1 MVVCKP
7 ATSLRVRLLGETA
20 ITMTMGYMPRALALT
35 GAGAAGLFA
44 GWAAWARQGRVA
56 LGAVVDALS
65 DPALVVDARGRL
77 VRANGAW
84 RAALGPDAARTGR
97 PLLDLVAPE
106 GRARCAEVLAAVRT
120 TGVAEAVELIFLAAD
135 GARVALVGSI
145 NPAPGHPDGG
155 SAAWAVFRPA
165 PDPTRA
171 DAAAEARLA
180 YQAFHDPLSGLP
192 NRAFFLGR
200 LAHARARRDGA
211 PIAVLF
217 LDLDRF
223 KVVNDSLG
231 HDAGDLLLSSV
242 GDRLLR
248 AVRPVDTVARLGGD
262 EFVVLL
268 EDIAGVEAAV
278 EIAGRCV
285 DELRGAFVIG
295 RHEVVVTVSVGVA
308 LGVPGA
314 DGPDADGEDD
324 AGDLLR
330 QADMALYAAKE
341 AGRARHAVFDAA
353 MGAQARERF
362 TLEADLRR
370 GLERGEFVV
379 YYMPIAALGTSR
391 IVGMEALVRWEHPE
405 RGLLPPAAF
414 IELAEETGLIADLG
428 WWVLGEACRQARL
441 WRDAYPTDPP
451 TVAVNLAV
459 RQFEHPDLLATVG
472 AALAKAGLEAR
483 LLELEITESG
493 VMRAAE
499 ANLPTLRA
507 LAALGVGVAI
517 DDFGTGHSSLAVLRR
532 LPVGTLKIDRSFIDG
547 LGHDPQDTEIVRAVV
562 ALAKTL
568 GRRVT
573 AEGVET
579 ADQVAR
585 LRELGCDQGQ
595 GYHFWRPRPAAAA
608 GALLSAD
615 RRAVG
620 DPKVSVAERA
630 RDAASTE
637 GLGVHG

>member
-1 MVVCKP
+1 
-7 ATSLRVRLLGETA
+7 
-20 ITMTMGYMPRALALT
+20 
-35 GAGAAGLFA
+35 
-44 GWAAWARQGRVA
+44 
-56 LGAVVDALS
+56 
-65 DPALVVDARGRL
+65 
-77 VRANGAW
+77 
-84 RAALGPDAARTGR
+84 
-97 PLLDLVAPE
+97 VAPE
-106 GRARCAEVLAAVRT
+106 GRARCAEVLVAVAT
-120 TGVAEAVELIFLAAD
+120 TGVAEAVELVFLAAD
-135 GARVALVGSI
+135 GARVALAGSI
-145 NPAPGHPDGG
+145 NPAPARGG
-155 SAAWAVFRPA
+155 RASAAWVVLRPA
-165 PDPTRA
+165 PVPTRA

-200 LAHARARRDGA
+200 LAHARARRDGHA
-211 PIAVLF
+211 IAVLF

-223 KVVNDSLG
+223 KVINDSLG

-248 AVRPVDTVARLGGD
+248 AVRPVDTIARLGGD

-268 EDIAGVEAAV
+268 EDIADVEAAV
-278 EIAGRCV
+278 EIAGRCA

-295 RHEVVVTVSVGVA
+295 RHEVVVSVGVA

-314 DGPDADGEDD
+314 DSPDADGEDD

-330 QADMALYAAKE
+330 QADVALYAAKE
-341 AGRARHAVFDAA
+341 AGRARHVVFDAT
-353 MGAQARERF
+353 MGARARERF
-362 TLEADLRR
+362 ALETDLRR

-414 IELAEETGLIADLG
+414 IELAEETGLVADLG

-451 TVAVNLAV
+451 MVAVNLAV
-459 RQFEHPDLLATVG
+459 RQFEHPDLLTRIG
-472 AALAKAGLEAR
+472 AALAEAGLEAR
-483 LLELEITESG
+483 LLELEITERG

-499 ANLPTLRA
+499 ANLPTLSA

-517 DDFGTGHSSLAVLRR
+517 DDFGAGHSSLAMLRR
-532 LPVGTLKIDRSFIDG
+532 LPVGTLKVDRSFIDG

-595 GYHFWRPRPAAAA
+595 GYHFWRPRPAGAA

-615 RRAVG
+615 RRALG
-620 DPKVSVAERA
+620 NQQASVAERA
-630 RDAASTE
+630 PSAASTE
-637 GLGVHG
+637 GPGAHG

>member
-1 MVVCKP
+1 MI
-7 ATSLRVRLLGETA
+7 ADYT
-20 ITMTMGYMPRALALT
+20 PRALILT
-35 GAGAAGLFA
+35 GAGVAGLLV
-44 GWAAWARQGRVA
+44 GWAARAGRGRLA
-56 LGAVVDALS
+56 LGAIVDALL
-65 DPALVVDARGRL
+65 DPAFVLDARGRL
-77 VRANGAW
+77 VHVNGAW
-84 RAALGPDAARTGR
+84 RAALGPDAARAGR

-106 GRARCAEVLAAVRT
+106 GRARCAEVLAAVAT
-120 TGVAEAVELIFLAAD
+120 TGVAEAVELVFLAAD
-135 GARVALVGSI
+135 GARVALAGSI
-145 NPAPGHPDGG
+145 NPAPARGG
-155 SAAWAVFRPA
+155 RPAAAWVVLRPA
-165 PDPTRA
+165 PVPTRA
-171 DAAAEARLA
+171 DAAADARLA

-200 LAHARARRDGA
+200 LAHARARRDGHA
-211 PIAVLF
+211 IAVLF

-223 KVVNDSLG
+223 KVINDSLG

-248 AVRPVDTVARLGGD
+248 AVRPVDTIARLGGD

-268 EDIAGVEAAV
+268 EDIADVEAAV
-278 EIAGRCV
+278 EIAGRCA
-285 DELRGAFVIG
+285 DELRGVFVIG

-308 LGVPGA
+308 LGVPGT
-314 DGPDADGEDD
+314 DSLDADSEDD

-330 QADMALYAAKE
+330 QADVALYAAKE
-341 AGRARHAVFDAA
+341 AGRARHAVFDAT
-353 MGAQARERF
+353 MGARARERF
-362 TLEADLRR
+362 ALETDLRR

-379 YYMPIAALGTSR
+379 YSMPIAALGTSR

-451 TVAVNLAV
+451 MVAVNLAV
-459 RQFEHPDLLATVG
+459 RQFEHPDLLTRIG
-472 AALAKAGLEAR
+472 AALAEAELEAR
-483 LLELEITESG
+483 LLELEITERG

-499 ANLPTLRA
+499 ANLPTLSA

-517 DDFGTGHSSLAVLRR
+517 DDFGAGHSSLAMLRR
-532 LPVGTLKIDRSFIDG
+532 LPVGTLKVDRSFING

-595 GYHFWRPRPAAAA
+595 GYHFWRPRPAGAA

-615 RRAVG
+615 RRALG
-620 DPKVSVAERA
+620 NQQASVAERA
-630 RDAASTE
+630 PSAASTE
-637 GLGVHG
+637 GPGAHG

>member
-1 MVVCKP
+1 M
-7 ATSLRVRLLGETA
+7 
-20 ITMTMGYMPRALALT
+20 
-35 GAGAAGLFA
+35 
-44 GWAAWARQGRVA
+44 
-56 LGAVVDALS
+56 
-65 DPALVVDARGRL
+65 
-77 VRANGAW
+77 
-84 RAALGPDAARTGR
+84 
-97 PLLDLVAPE
+97 APE
-106 GRARCAEVLAAVRT
+106 GRARCAEVLVAVAT
-120 TGVAEAVELIFLAAD
+120 TGVAEAVELVFLAAD
-135 GARVALVGSI
+135 GARVALAGSI
-145 NPAPGHPDGG
+145 NPAPARGG
-155 SAAWAVFRPA
+155 RASAAWVVLRPA
-165 PDPTRA
+165 PVPTRA

-200 LAHARARRDGA
+200 LAHARARRDGHA
-211 PIAVLF
+211 IAVLF

-223 KVVNDSLG
+223 KVINDSLG

-248 AVRPVDTVARLGGD
+248 AVRPVDTIARLGGD

-268 EDIAGVEAAV
+268 EDIADVEAAV
-278 EIAGRCV
+278 EIAGRCA

-295 RHEVVVTVSVGVA
+295 RHEVVVSVGVA

-314 DGPDADGEDD
+314 DSPDADGEDD

-330 QADMALYAAKE
+330 QADVALYAAKE
-341 AGRARHAVFDAA
+341 AGRARHVVFDAT
-353 MGAQARERF
+353 MGARARERF
-362 TLEADLRR
+362 ALETDLRR

-414 IELAEETGLIADLG
+414 IELAEETGLVADLG

-451 TVAVNLAV
+451 MVAVNLAV
-459 RQFEHPDLLATVG
+459 RQFEHPDLLTRIG
-472 AALAKAGLEAR
+472 AALAEAGLEAR
-483 LLELEITESG
+483 LLELEITERG

-499 ANLPTLRA
+499 ANLPTLSA

-517 DDFGTGHSSLAVLRR
+517 DDFGAGHSSLAMLRR
-532 LPVGTLKIDRSFIDG
+532 LPVGTLKVDRSFIDG

-595 GYHFWRPRPAAAA
+595 GYHFWRPRPAGAA

-615 RRAVG
+615 RRALG
-620 DPKVSVAERA
+620 NQQASVAERA
-630 RDAASTE
+630 PSAASTE
-637 GLGVHG
+637 GPGAHG

>member
-1 MVVCKP
+1 MI
-7 ATSLRVRLLGETA
+7 ADYT
-20 ITMTMGYMPRALALT
+20 PRALILT
-35 GAGAAGLFA
+35 GAGVAGLLV
-44 GWAAWARQGRVA
+44 GWAARAGRGRLA
-56 LGAVVDALS
+56 LGAIVDALL
-65 DPALVVDARGRL
+65 DPALVLDARGRL
-77 VRANGAW
+77 VHVNGAW
-84 RAALGPDAARTGR
+84 RAALGPDAARAGR

-106 GRARCAEVLAAVRT
+106 GRARCAEVLAAVAT
-120 TGVAEAVELIFLAAD
+120 TGVAEAVELVFLAAD
-135 GARVALVGSI
+135 GARVALAGSI
-145 NPAPGHPDGG
+145 NPAPARGG
-155 SAAWAVFRPA
+155 RAAAAWVVLRPA
-165 PDPTRA
+165 PVPTRA
-171 DAAAEARLA
+171 DAAADARLA

-200 LAHARARRDGA
+200 LAHARARRDGHA
-211 PIAVLF
+211 IAVLF

-223 KVVNDSLG
+223 KVINDSLG

-248 AVRPVDTVARLGGD
+248 AVRPVDTIARLGGD

-268 EDIAGVEAAV
+268 EDIADVEAAV
-278 EIAGRCV
+278 EIAGRCA
-285 DELRGAFVIG
+285 DELRGVFVIG

-314 DGPDADGEDD
+314 DSLDADSEDD

-330 QADMALYAAKE
+330 QADVALYAAKE
-341 AGRARHAVFDAA
+341 AGRARHAVFDAT
-353 MGAQARERF
+353 MGARAGERF
-362 TLEADLRR
+362 ALETDLRR

-451 TVAVNLAV
+451 MVAVNLAV
-459 RQFEHPDLLATVG
+459 RQFEHPDLLTRIG
-472 AALAKAGLEAR
+472 AALAEAELEAR
-483 LLELEITESG
+483 LLELEITERG

-499 ANLPTLRA
+499 ANLPTLSA

-517 DDFGTGHSSLAVLRR
+517 DDFGAGHSSLAMLRR
-532 LPVGTLKIDRSFIDG
+532 LPVGTLKVDRSFIDG

-595 GYHFWRPRPAAAA
+595 GYHFWRPRPAGAA

-615 RRAVG
+615 RRALG
-620 DPKVSVAERA
+620 NQQASVAERA
-630 RDAASTE
+630 PSAASTE
-637 GLGVHG
+637 GPGAHG